1 MSMISVADLREHLE
15 TDLVDG
21 AVARLIDDAEKEID
35 EQHGQL
41 ATQTDEF
48 QGEVTAN
55 ALFLTRIATGITTV
69 TEEIK
74 SGGTYT
80 ATVLAADDYELKFR
94 GRQLRRLVDGTNP
107 RSTWGD
113 TVTVIYVPQDDK
125 ERRARMTVDLVKL
138 AVAFNAL
145 DSEKIGDYSMKAAR
159 YEATRQDILNRL
171 TSWGFA

>member
-1 MSMISVADLREHLE
+1 MTTLKK
-15 TDLVDG
+15 
-21 AVARLIDDAEKEID
+21 RLMNNMGQRATQID
-35 EQHGQL
+35 EFH
-41 ATQTDEF
+41 
-48 QGEVTAN
+48 GEVTAN
-55 ALFLTRIATGITTV
+55 ALFLSRIATALTTV

-80 ATVLAADDYELKFR
+80 ATVLEADDYELKFR

-145 DSEKIGDYSMKAAR
+145 DSEKIGDYSMKSAR
-159 YEATRQDILNRL
+159 YEATRQNILNRL